1 MMMPNW
7 RKVLAKVDRLALR
20 GVDFGQ
26 RVLLWPAVYAVAWAA
41 AAWPLLHPD
50 RVPDWS
56 ENDLGDGER
65 IAQLNYLLGASVV
78 MVVLLIGTFMLRRF
92 REGRWQTFAW
102 ARGFSR
108 FFAFSLAAPFL
119 VALSVQAIE
128 TRRPLHTMFFVAVV
142 ALCVLPSAAVF
153 WELGPR
159 LRSVFS
165 WNGFLRFSRA
175 LPAVVVLGLFVGYGF
190 WFSRLSIN
198 SHHALQTR
206 IFDLAIYDN
215 IFYQSS
221 HGNFLG
227 CTFSSTGTHI
237 SGHFDPILA
246 LLSPIYLLYPRAESI
261 LVLQAL
267 WCAAGVVPAY
277 LLGRDHLSSKWA
289 GVAMAIAWAV
299 YPALHGANAYEFHS
313 LTLLAMPM
321 LWLMY
326 LLTTGH
332 VRSFFVLLPFVLL
345 IREDVS
351 LLLCGVAFSA
361 ILTRDPRL
369 ARVGWVTFSIS
380 ALYFV
385 ATKAVIMA
393 SVDTGPV
400 VAIQQIDP
408 LGGKHGFAWYYGDL
422 IPKGGGFGHLIAA
435 LVTNP
440 TFVVDLALKEPKLI
454 YLLQLLL
461 PLGFLPFFAKPWRFA
476 MAFGLVYI
484 LLATRNAV
492 YSIHFQYSVVLFP
505 VFFAL
510 APIGLRRLRNSE
522 LPKQLGLRR
531 AQLVAVVLVGVVTS
545 SLLMSW
551 KFGGILSNDS
561 FRGGWRKPPR
571 ALSAQQGERYEELER
586 FLEQIPPDASV
597 TVLARLGPHVSNR
610 AAAYRYR
617 HARPSEYLV
626 FDVRDLKSGVRTDFK
641 KRFEKGELQVVEKR
655 GTYEL
660 YRQVAAQG
668 GAPASDDHGD

>member
-7 RKVLAKVDRLALR
+7 RKVLGGVDRLALR

-41 AAWPLLHPD
+41 ALWPLLHPD
-50 RVPDWS
+50 HLRDWS
-56 ENDLGDGER
+56 ENDLGGAER
-65 IAQLNYLLGASVV
+65 FAQLNYLLGACAA
-78 MVVLLIGTFMLRRF
+78 MAVLLIGAFTLRRV
-92 REGRWQTFAW
+92 REGRWRTFAW
-102 ARGFSR
+102 ARGFNR
-108 FFAFSLAAPFL
+108 FFAFSMAAPFL
-119 VALSVQAIE
+119 VALTVPSIE
-128 TRRPLHTMFFVAVV
+128 TRRPLHTMFFVAVATV
-142 ALCVLPSAAVF
+142 CVLPTAAVV
-153 WELGPR
+153 WEAGPR
-159 LRSVFS
+159 LRRVVPSKA
-165 WNGFLRFSRA
+165 FSRLSAA
-175 LPAVVVLGLFVGYGF
+175 LPALVIFGLVVAYGA
-190 WFSRLSIN
+190 WFSWLSIN

-246 LLSPIYLLYPRAESI
+246 LLSPIYLLYPRAELI
-261 LVLQAL
+261 LVLQAF

-277 LLGRDHLSSKWA
+277 LLGRDQLASKWA
-289 GVAMAIAWAV
+289 GVVFAIAWAV

-326 LLTTGH
+326 LLTAGH
-332 VRSFFVLLPFVLL
+332 LRSFFVLLPFVLL

-351 LLLCGVAFSA
+351 LLLCGVAFTA
-361 ILTRDPRL
+361 VLTRDPRL
-369 ARVGWVTFSIS
+369 ARVGWVTFVIS

-385 ATKAVIMA
+385 VTKAVIMA
-393 SVDTGPV
+393 SVDPGPV

-422 IPKGGGFGHLIAA
+422 IPKGGGFRDLVSA
-435 LVTNP
+435 LLTNP
-440 TFVVDLALKEPKLI
+440 TFVVDLALKEPKLV

-461 PLGFLPFFAKPWRFA
+461 PLGFLPLLAKPWRFA
-476 MAFGLVYI
+476 MAFGLFYI
-484 LLATRNAV
+484 LLATKTAV

-505 VFFAL
+505 VLFAL
-510 APIGLRRLRNSE
+510 APLGLRRLRNSE
-522 LPKQLGLRR
+522 LPKHLGLRR
-531 AQLVAVVLVGVVTS
+531 AQFVTVVLVGVLAS

-551 KFGGILSNDS
+551 KFGGISSNDA

-571 ALSAQQGERYEELER
+571 ALSAKQVERYEELEG

-597 TVLARLGPHVSNR
+597 TVVGRLGPHVSNR
-610 AAAYRYR
+610 AAAYKYR
-617 HARPSEYLV
+617 HRKESEYLL
-626 FDVRDLKSGVRTDFK
+626 FDARDLKGGSRGDFS
-641 KRFEKGELQVVEKR
+641 KRFEKGELQVVDKR
-655 GTYEL
+655 STYEL
-660 YRQVAAQG
+660 YRRVEG
-668 GAPASDDHGD
+668 EGSTPPAPEAH